1 MANTIIFEDD
11 YDIIITAIEN
21 GDSDD
26 AIQMIREIQEESQA
40 IIKPLNLN

>member
-1 MANTIIFEDD
+1 MNVIFEDD

-21 GDSDD
+21 GDGDD